1 MNPTDLMLR
10 LKSIVFHDRAMRE
23 LDEELSAHLE
33 MQTLRG
39 MSNGLSRREAQ
50 LAAQRMFGNV
60 TLVSE
65 ECREQRGIR
74 WLEDFLQDVS
84 YGARQLWK
92 EKGFTAV
99 ATFTLALGIG
109 ANCAIFSTVEGV
121 LLRPF
126 PYRDQDRLVSLFC
139 AVPSKGVNQMGF
151 ADPRP
156 AGVDRPEPLV
166 RIGGWILLR

>member
-10 LKSIVFHDRAMRE
+10 LKSLVFHDRAMRE

-33 MQTLRG
+33 MQTQRE
-39 MSNGLSRREAQ
+39 MRKGLSREAAEQ
-50 LAAQRMFGNV
+50 AARRTFGNT

-65 ECREQRGIR
+65 ACREQRGIR
-74 WLEDFLQDVS
+74 WLEDFLQDVT

-99 ATFTLALGIG
+99 AVFTLALGIG

-126 PYRDQDRLVSLFC
+126 PYH
-139 AVPSKGVNQMGF
+139 
-151 ADPRP
+151 
-156 AGVDRPEPLV
+156 
-166 RIGGWILLR
+166 